1 MEDPRQAETMT
12 LRLRLV
18 QAGFVPLPLYGK
30 EPPIF
35 GKNNKRK
42 GLAGWEKLDGVTR
55 EQIEMWRRTWP
66 DAGNTGVLTK
76 QMPTLDI
83 DITNEE
89 AVRAIEEYVREHHE
103 ERGHILPRIGMPP
116 KRAIPFRT
124 DEPFAKIV
132 ANVVAPNGGAE
143 KIEFLADGQQVV
155 VAGIHP
161 DTQQVYRWH
170 GGEPGQIARN
180 DLPYIREEEAQHLVD
195 KIVEL
200 LVRDFS
206 YRRAAERPRK
216 RRKGNGNDIDI
227 DAAAGVSGG
236 ADDWQWLLDNIH
248 KGHELHASLRDL
260 AAKLIASG
268 MSAGAAV
275 NFLRAQINASNAP
288 RDDRFQDRYNNI
300 PRLVESA
307 EDLCREK
314 DEPAAPPAPACAL
327 TEVHATFK
335 KWLGEEYD
343 IATLDAVL
351 AVLAAEKLNGDP
363 PWLLLI
369 SGPGNAKTETIQA
382 ASGVDGAHIIST
394 IASEGALLSAT
405 AKKSRAKTAT
415 GGLLRKIGD
424 RGILIIKDFT
434 SILSADRNVRTAVL
448 AALREVYDGRW
459 ERNVGSDGGQTL
471 SWQGRVVVVGACTT
485 AWDSAHAVVATMGDR
500 FVQIRSSSYTGRQ
513 AAYVRAIDGT
523 GSEVAM
529 RQELAD
535 AVAGLI
541 GTVDKGDYPLTKEEK
556 ARIGRAADLVTLA
569 RTAIETD
576 YRGDIIDAHDPE
588 MPTRFAKQLVQ
599 IMRGAVA
606 IGMTRADALVLVVR
620 CARNSMP
627 QLRLDVLE
635 DIAANPDSRIIDVRR
650 RLQRPWRSI
659 DRTLEGLYMLRLLTC
674 YENEEERGGKLVYVR
689 HYALAGSVA
698 LDVLK
703 SNPSAEK

>member
-1 MEDPRQAETMT
+1 MT
-12 LRLRLV
+12 PIEEATALRLRLV
-18 QAGFVPLPLYGK
+18 AGGYTPLPLYGK
-30 EPPIF
+30 TPPTY

-42 GLAGWEKLDGVTR
+42 GLADWQNLCDVTP
-55 EQIEMWRRTWP
+55 EQIDMWGKTWP
-66 DAGNTGVLTK
+66 DAGNTGALTRL
-76 QMPTLDI
+76 MPTLDI
-83 DITNEE
+83 DILNEE
-89 AVRAIEEYVREHHE
+89 AVRAIEEHVRDRYEEH
-103 ERGHILPRIGMPP
+103 GHILPRIGKPP

-124 DEPFAKIV
+124 DEPFAKII
-132 ANVVAPNGGAE
+132 ANVVAPNGSAE
-143 KIEFLADGQQVV
+143 KLEFLGDGQQVV

-161 DTQQVYRWH
+161 ETQRPYGWP
-170 GGEPGQIARN
+170 GGEPGQIAREE
-180 DLPYIREEEAQHLVD
+180 LPYIREGEAQKLVD
-195 KIVEL
+195 DIVNEV
-200 LVRDFS
+200 LVRGFG
-206 YRRAAERPRK
+206 YKRASERPHK
-216 RRKGNGNDIDI
+216 RRKGNGDANTIDI
-227 DAAAGVSGG
+227 TAATGISGG
-236 ADDWQWLLDNIH
+236 VDDWQWLLVNIH
-248 KGHELHASLRDL
+248 EGRELHASLRDL

-275 NFLRAQINASNAP
+275 NFLRAQLNASNAP
-288 RDDRFQDRYNNI
+288 RDDRWQDRYNDI

-307 EDLCREK
+307 EELCRK
-314 DEPAAPPAPACAL
+314 VDEPVTPTASSRSL
-327 TEVHATFK
+327 IEVHTTFK

-351 AVLAAEKLNGDP
+351 AVLAAEKLDGDP

-471 SWQGRVVVVGACTT
+471 SWKGRVVVVGACTT
-485 AWDSAHAVVATMGDR
+485 AWDSAHTVVATMGDR
-500 FVQIRSSSYTGRQ
+500 FVQIRSSSLTGRRP
-513 AAYVRAIDGT
+513 ASMRAIYGT

-541 GTVDKGDYPLTKEEK
+541 GTVVKGDYPLTEGEVS
-556 ARIGRAADLVTLA
+556 RIADVADLVTLA

-576 YRGDIIDAHDPE
+576 YRGDVIDAHAPE

-606 IGMTRADALVLVVR
+606 IGMARADALALVIR
-620 CARNSMP
+620 CSRNSMP

-650 RLQRPWRSI
+650 RLQRPWPTI
-659 DRTLEGLYMLRLLTC
+659 DRVLEGLHMLRLLTC
-674 YENEEERGGKLVYVR
+674 YEEEIDRAGKLVYVR
-689 HYALAGSVA
+689 HYALASSVA
-698 LDVLK
+698 LAVLK
-703 SNPSAEK
+703 P